1 MENLKLSV
9 ISIQVLNVMNVL
21 GTATAKDLKKEG
33 IEKLNSSHLVALK
46 NRELIEQLDE
56 KKIVVC
62 SECGAKSKDTQY
74 RITELGKSYYKK

>member
-33 IEKLNSSHLVALK
+33 IEKIKFKPFSSV
-46 NRELIEQLDE
+46 
-56 KKIVVC
+56 KK
-62 SECGAKSKDTQY
+62 S
-74 RITELGKSYYKK
+74 